1 MNEEIHCITNKGI
14 TAKNELE
21 NDDSESLWA
30 TYSIYKKSEQFFFYT
45 DSFNCLKK
53 DSSVLLKVIN
63 IWAS

>member
-21 NDDSESLWA
+21 NDGSDFLWA
-30 TYSIYKKSEQFFFYT
+30 IYSIYKKLGQFFFRT

-53 DSSVLLKVIN
+53 DPSVLLKVIN
-63 IWAS
+63 ILAS

>member
-1 MNEEIHCITNKGI
+1 MNEEIHRITNKGI
-14 TAKNELE
+14 TAKNELA
-21 NDDSESLWA
+21 NDDSDSLWA
-30 TYSIYKKSEQFFFYT
+30 IYSIYKKSEQFFFYT

>member
-14 TAKNELE
+14 TGKNELE
-21 NDDSESLWA
+21 NDDSDFLWA
-30 TYSIYKKSEQFFFYT
+30 ICSIYQNLEQFFFHT

-53 DSSVLLKVIN
+53 GSSVLLKVIN